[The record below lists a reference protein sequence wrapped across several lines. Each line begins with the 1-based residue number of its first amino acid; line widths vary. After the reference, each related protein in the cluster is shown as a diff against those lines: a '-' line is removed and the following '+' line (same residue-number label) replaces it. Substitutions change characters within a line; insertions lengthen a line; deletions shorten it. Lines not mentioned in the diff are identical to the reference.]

1 MGYPEGQNVLFQS
14 ASILDFVMSSDH
26 MSMLASIHRLE
37 FDKAS
42 EIFKKHPLT
51 TEEIRQSCDDIKV
64 KIECM

>member
-1 MGYPEGQNVLFQS
+1 
-14 ASILDFVMSSDH
+14 

-42 EIFKKHPLT
+42 EVFNKHPLT

-64 KIECM
+64 KNECMQWIHDIWNGYIFVTKWMNYNIMDA

>member
-1 MGYPEGQNVLFQS
+1 
-14 ASILDFVMSSDH
+14 

-42 EIFKKHPLT
+42 EVFNKHPLT

-64 KIECM
+64 KNECM